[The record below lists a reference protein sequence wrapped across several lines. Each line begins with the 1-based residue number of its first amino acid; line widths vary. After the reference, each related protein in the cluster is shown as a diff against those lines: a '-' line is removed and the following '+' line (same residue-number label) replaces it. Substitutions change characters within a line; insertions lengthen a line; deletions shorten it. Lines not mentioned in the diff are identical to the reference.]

1 MTIDGNNSRRAA
13 QIFSIEEARLNS
25 PIADKIWR
33 TRSEPVES
41 FASVAITHWEM
52 VVTKRKGLTYL
63 TLRGPE
69 TRATIVT
76 IPEDAEFF
84 GVQFRLGTIQSAL
97 PVDQLV
103 DNELTL
109 PGAGSRSFW
118 MNGSAWE
125 YPTFDNV
132 DVFLKRLMRKGLVAR
147 DPVVEDALQGRPTD
161 LSLRSVQRH
170 IRQAT
175 GLTHAVIKQI
185 ERAHQAVALLE
196 AGMTILDVVGHAGYA
211 DQPHLTR
218 ALRRFIGHSPAR
230 IVRES
235 NF

>member
-1 MTIDGNNSRRAA
+1 MTHDGSNSRRAA
-13 QIFSIEEARLNS
+13 QIFRIEEACLNS

-41 FASVAITHWEM
+41 FASVAVTHWEM

-69 TRATIVT
+69 TRATIVP

-84 GVQFRLGTIQSAL
+84 GVQFRLGAFLPAL

-103 DNELTL
+103 DNGLTL

-118 MNGSAWE
+118 LNGSAWE

-132 DVFLKRLMRKGLVAR
+132 DVFLRRLMRKGLVAR
-147 DPVVEDALQGRPTD
+147 DPVVEDVLQGRQTD
-161 LSLRSVQRH
+161 LSLRSVQRR
-170 IRQAT
+170 IRHTT
-175 GLTHAVIKQI
+175 GLTHAVIRQI

-196 AGMTILDVVGHAGYA
+196 AGAKILDVVERFDYA

-218 ALRRFIGHSPAR
+218 ALRRFIGHTPAR
-230 IVRES
+230 IVRERAG
-235 NF
+235 